1 MAAFFKKYL
10 NTHMISSTNEQA
22 KTESI
27 FMKLVWH
34 IDRAKFE
41 FSDPAEI
48 DTWETN
54 PVVNFEFSP
63 AESDD
68 GGESVFVDADAASNY
83 FALDADNSKYTY
95 AREGDHLVVSAWVR
109 VDVEVTEEFDEEM
122 LDEWASENGG
132 WASCSID
139 LGEDVDAFIS
149 EDDGGDWR
157 IE

>member
-1 MAAFFKKYL
+1 
-10 NTHMISSTNEQA
+10 
-22 KTESI
+22 
-27 FMKLVWH
+27 MKLIWH

-41 FSDPAEI
+41 FSDQSEI
-48 DTWETN
+48 ISWENN

-68 GGESVFVDADAASNY
+68 GGESVFADADSASNY
-83 FALDADNSKYTY
+83 FALTSDNSKYTFS
-95 AREGDHLVVSAWVR
+95 RDGDHIVISAWVR
-109 VDVEVTEEFDEEM
+109 VDVEVTDEFDEDL
-122 LDEWASENGG
+122 LDEWANENGG

-139 LGEDVDAFIS
+139 LGEDVDAFIT